1 MAERNDEQVVA
12 EETDQVCQETPSA
25 EPQEAVAEGEVVEGE
40 AAAEREPDELTVLQ
54 SKLEE
59 AETKAAEYLDGWQ
72 RSRAE
77 FINFK
82 RRQEQLQQTMRQQA
96 ASRLLENLLPVLD
109 DHERAFAAIPGELSE
124 HTWVKGLAL
133 VDKKLWAVFEKE
145 GVSMMDVK
153 PGDHFDPYY
162 HQALLH
168 EPSEA
173 YDEGQIVEVL
183 QKGYTLGETI
193 LRPAI
198 VRVSSGKRQETK
210 AEA

>member
-1 MAERNDEQVVA
+1 MANKNDDPVVT
-12 EETDQVCQETPSA
+12 EEMDQAFEGQGKEKTKGLPGEIAETP
-25 EPQEAVAEGEVVEGE
+25 ETTTVDP
-40 AAAEREPDELTVLQ
+40 LTALQ
-54 SKLEE
+54 NQLQE
-59 AETKAAEYLDGWQ
+59 AETRAAEYLDGWQ

-82 RRQEQLQQTMRQQA
+82 RRQEQVQQAMRQQA
-96 ASRLLENLLPVLD
+96 TSRLLENLLPVLD
-109 DHERAFAAIPGELSE
+109 DHERAFAAIPQELGE

-145 GVSMMDVK
+145 GMSVIEVK

-168 EPSEA
+168 EPSDE

-183 QKGYTLGETI
+183 QKGYNLGETI
-193 LRPAI
+193 LRPAV
-198 VRVSSGKRQETK
+198 VRVSSGKRQS
-210 AEA
+210 ADS